1 MSIVRGEVPLYDG
14 DYALSQKV
22 ILIHRRSSGSEW
34 PPRAPPAS
42 IATQPSL
49 PGTLFGQELAPAA
62 GTSVVQKTSTD
73 DAKAAGS
80 KEAAV
85 EAGVVRTG
93 QEPAEGDDNELSD
106 SAKLLEANVQFTPVA
121 APGVELVGAA
131 AGGGT
136 TETVTAWR
144 ELPEIVLIWAR
155 ERRQGGNLI
164 VCPNASMD
172 RLVQAYMVCEVVEH
186 SEKKT

>member
-1 MSIVRGEVPLYDG
+1 MSIVRGDVPLYDG

-22 ILIHRRSSGSEW
+22 ILIHRRSPGSEW
-34 PPRAPPAS
+34 PLRAPPAS

-49 PGTLFGQELAPAA
+49 PGTLFGQDLAPAA
-62 GTSVVQKTSTD
+62 GTSVVLEKTSAV
-73 DAKAAGS
+73 DAKAVGS

-85 EAGVVRTG
+85 EAGVVKTG
-93 QEPAEGDDNELSD
+93 RESAGGDDNQLSD
-106 SAKLLEANVQFTPVA
+106 SVKLLEANVHLTPAVA
-121 APGVELVGAA
+121 SGVELVGAA
-131 AGGGT
+131 AGT

-144 ELPEIVLIWAR
+144 ELPEIILFWAR

-164 VCPNASMD
+164 VCPDASMD